1 MTFFFFFYNFLEI
14 QNRLTSVAT
23 VLIIDDDKIICDWIA
38 SVVTRLGHHPVSTHL
53 LREGLKK
60 VQSESFDIVFL
71 DVQMPD
77 GSGLESMPKIKSTRS
92 SPEIIVITGLG
103 HPDEAECAINN
114 GAWDY
119 IEKPASFEAIK
130 LPLLRALEYR
140 AERKTGPSM
149 SVLKRNGI
157 IGDSPK
163 IASCLEVLAQ
173 AANSDANVLITG
185 ETGTGK
191 ELFAKVI
198 HANSRRSKRNFVVVD
213 CTALPETLV
222 ESVLFGHAR
231 GAFTGAD
238 TSEEGLI
245 KQADG
250 GTLFLD
256 EIGELPLVIQKKFLR
271 VIQEHRFRPVGGR
284 REIQSDFRLM
294 AATNREL
301 ETMVQ
306 EGRFR
311 EDLLFRLRT
320 IVIDSPALREIP
332 EDIKKLTVFYMKDLC
347 KRFGIVEK
355 QASPEFWDIMKGYRW
370 PGNVRELIQALEKAL
385 ISAKDEPMLFP
396 KHLPTY
402 IRIHVARRSFPQK
415 LVSPGEP
422 EMVSGVP
429 KAPPKL
435 KEIRKAAVSEA
446 EQKYLR
452 DLISFVGG
460 DNNKACR
467 ISGLSRS
474 RFYTLLKKYRPA
486 DGH

>member
-1 MTFFFFFYNFLEI
+1 M
-14 QNRLTSVAT
+14 AT
-23 VLIIDDDKIICDWIA
+23 VLIIDDDRLICDWIA
-38 SVVTRLGHHPVSTHL
+38 NVVSRLGHRPVSAHL
-53 LREGLKK
+53 LGEGLKK
-60 VQSESFDIVFL
+60 VRAEPFDIVFL

-77 GSGLESMPKIKSTRS
+77 GSGLEIMPEIRASRS

-103 HPDEAECAINN
+103 DPDEAELAIKT

-119 IEKPASFEAIK
+119 LEKPASFEAIK

-140 AERKTGPSM
+140 AERNPGKPASA
-149 SVLKRNGI
+149 LKRNGI

-163 IASCLEVLAQ
+163 ITACLELLTQ

-191 ELFAKVI
+191 ELFAKVV
-198 HANSRRSKRNFVVVD
+198 HANSPRAKNNFVVVD

-231 GAFTGAD
+231 GAFTGAE
-238 TSEEGLI
+238 TSEEGLV

-256 EIGELPLVIQKKFLR
+256 EIGELPLLIQKRFLR

-284 REIQSDFRLM
+284 KEVESDFRLV
-294 AATNREL
+294 AATNRNL
-301 ETMVQ
+301 EDLVR

-320 IVIDSPALREIP
+320 LVIDSPPLREIP
-332 EDIKKLTVFYMKDLC
+332 EDIEKLTLFYMNDLC
-347 KRFGIVEK
+347 ERFGIVPK
-355 QASPEFWDIMKGYRW
+355 GASPEFWTIVTKYPW

-385 ISAKDEPMLFP
+385 LSAKEEPMLFP

-402 IRIHVARRSFPQK
+402 IRIQVARSIFPRK
-415 LVSPGEP
+415 PAIPGKP
-422 EMVSGVP
+422 EMRPGVP
-429 KAPPKL
+429 PAPLKM
-435 KEIRKAAVSEA
+435 KEIRNLAIAEA
-446 EQKYLR
+446 ERQYLR
-452 DLISFVGG
+452 DLISSAGG
-460 DNNKACR
+460 DKNEACR
-467 ISGLSRS
+467 LSGLSRS
-474 RFYTLLKKYRPA
+474 RFYTLLRKYR
-486 DGH
+486 

>member
-1 MTFFFFFYNFLEI
+1 M
-14 QNRLTSVAT
+14 AT
-23 VLIIDDDKIICDWIA
+23 VLIIDDDKAICDWIA
-38 SVVTRLGHHPVSTHL
+38 NVVTRLGHRPVSTHL
-53 LREGLKK
+53 LREGLRK
-60 VQSESFDIVFL
+60 VQSEPFDVVFL

-77 GSGLESMPKIKSTRS
+77 GSGLESMPKIKSS
-92 SPEIIVITGLG
+92 PSFPEIIVITGLG
-103 HPDEAECAINN
+103 HPDEAELAILG

-119 IEKPASFEAIK
+119 LEKPASFEAIK

-140 AERKTGPSM
+140 AERKQGNAST
-149 SVLKRNGI
+149 VLKRSGI

-163 IASCLEVLAQ
+163 ITSCLEILAQ
-173 AANSDANVLITG
+173 AASSDANVLING

-191 ELFAKVI
+191 ELFAKVV
-198 HANSRRSKRNFVVVD
+198 HANSRRAKRNFVVVD

-231 GAFTGAD
+231 GAFTGAE

-256 EIGELPLVIQKKFLR
+256 EIGELPLLIQKKFLR

-284 REIQSDFRLM
+284 REIESDFRLM
-294 AATNREL
+294 AATNRDL
-301 ETMVQ
+301 EIMVR

-320 IVIDSPALREIP
+320 IVVDSPPLREIP
-332 EDIKKLTVFYMKDLC
+332 EDIKKLTVFYMNDLC
-347 KRFGIVEK
+347 ERFGITAK
-355 QASPEFWDIMKGYRW
+355 RASPEFWEIVTEYPW

-385 ISAKDEPMLFP
+385 SSAKEEPMLFP

-402 IRIHVARRSFPQK
+402 IRIQVARRSFPQK
-415 LVSPGEP
+415 PASQDKP
-422 EMVSGVP
+422 EIRSSIPKVP
-429 KAPPKL
+429 SKL
-435 KEIRKAAVSEA
+435 KEVRKAAVSEA
-446 EQKYLR
+446 EQQYLK

-486 DGH
+486 DAR

>member
-1 MTFFFFFYNFLEI
+1 MA
-14 QNRLTSVAT
+14 R
-23 VLIIDDDKIICDWIA
+23 VLIIDDDQIISDWIA
-38 SVVTRLGHHPVSTHL
+38 DVVTRLGHQAVSTHL
-53 LREGLKK
+53 LREGLRK
-60 VQSESFDIVFL
+60 VQSAAFDVVFL

-77 GSGLESMPKIKSTRS
+77 GSGLESMSKIKATRS

-103 HPDEAECAINN
+103 HPDEAELAIQS

-119 IEKPASFEAIK
+119 LEKPASFEAIR

-140 AERKTGPSM
+140 AERRSGTAT
-149 SVLKRNGI
+149 VLRRNGI
-157 IGDSPK
+157 IGDSEK
-163 IASCLEVLAQ
+163 ITACMELLAQ
-173 AANSDANVLITG
+173 AATSDANVLING

-191 ELFAKVI
+191 ELFAKVV
-198 HANSRRSKRNFVVVD
+198 HSNSRRAKRNFVVVD

-231 GAFTGAD
+231 GAFTGAE

-256 EIGELPLVIQKKFLR
+256 EIGELPLLIQKKFLR

-284 REIQSDFRLM
+284 REIESDFRLV
-294 AATNREL
+294 AATNRNL
-301 ETMVQ
+301 EIMAQ

-320 IVIDSPALREIP
+320 IVVDSPALREIP
-332 EDIKKLTVFYMKDLC
+332 EDIKKVTVFYMNDLC
-347 KRFGIVEK
+347 KRFGIVPK
-355 QASPEFWDIMKGYRW
+355 RASPEFWEIVAAYPW

-402 IRIHVARRSFPQK
+402 IRIQVARSSFPQK
-415 LVSPGEP
+415 PAASPGKP
-422 EMVSGVP
+422 EIRSRHP
-429 KAPPKL
+429 NAPPKL

-446 EQKYLR
+446 ERQYLM
-452 DLISFVGG
+452 DLISFTGG
-460 DNNKACR
+460 DKGKACR

-474 RFYTLLKKYRPA
+474 RFYTLLKKIRPA
-486 DGH
+486 DMR

>member
-1 MTFFFFFYNFLEI
+1 MASI
-14 QNRLTSVAT
+14 
-23 VLIIDDDKIICDWIA
+23 LIIDDDKLICDWIA
-38 SVVTRLGHHPVSTHL
+38 KVVTRLGHRPVSTHL
-53 LREGLKK
+53 LREGLRK
-60 VQSESFDIVFL
+60 VQSEPFDIVFL

-77 GSGLESMPKIKSTRS
+77 GSGLESMPKIKAVRS
-92 SPEIIVITGLG
+92 SPEIIVITGRG
-103 HPDEAECAINN
+103 DPDEAELAIRT

-119 IEKPASFEAIK
+119 LEKPASFEAIK

-140 AERKTGPSM
+140 AERNPGKPPT
-149 SVLKRNGI
+149 VLKRNGI
-157 IGDSPK
+157 IGDSQK
-163 IASCLEVLAQ
+163 ITSCLELLAQ
-173 AANSDANVLITG
+173 AASSDANVLITG

-191 ELFAKVI
+191 ELFAKVV
-198 HANSRRSKRNFVVVD
+198 HYNSSRAKRNFVVVD

-222 ESVLFGHAR
+222 ESVLFGHER

-238 TSEEGLI
+238 RSEEGLI

-256 EIGELPLVIQKKFLR
+256 EIGELPLLIQKKFLR

-284 REIQSDFRLM
+284 REIESDFRLV
-294 AATNREL
+294 AATNRNL
-301 ETMVQ
+301 ESMVQ

-320 IVIDSPALREIP
+320 LAIESPPLREIT
-332 EDIKKLTVFYMKDLC
+332 EDIKKLTVFYMDDLC
-347 KRFGIVEK
+347 ERFGIVPK
-355 QASPEFWDIMKGYRW
+355 GASPEFWEIVTEYHW
-370 PGNVRELIQALEKAL
+370 PGNVREMIQALEKAL
-385 ISAKDEPMLFP
+385 LSAKDEPMLFP

-402 IRIHVARRSFPQK
+402 IRIQVARNCFPKKPASQGKPEIRS
-415 LVSPGEP
+415 S
-422 EMVSGVP
+422 VP
-429 KAPPKL
+429 KVPPKL

-446 EQKYLR
+446 EQQYLK

-486 DGH
+486 DGR

>member
-1 MTFFFFFYNFLEI
+1 M
-14 QNRLTSVAT
+14 AA
-23 VLIIDDDKIICDWIA
+23 VLIIDDDKLICDWIA
-38 SVVTRLGHHPVSTHL
+38 NVVTRLGHHSVSTHL
-53 LREGLKK
+53 LREGLRK
-60 VQSESFDIVFL
+60 VQSESFDIVFV

-77 GSGLESMPKIKSTRS
+77 GSGLEIIPKLKAARS

-103 HPDEAECAINN
+103 DPDEAELAIKT

-119 IEKPASFEAIK
+119 LEKPASFEAIK
-130 LPLLRALEYR
+130 LPMLRALEYR
-140 AERKTGPSM
+140 AERKPGKSST
-149 SVLKRNGI
+149 VLKRNGI
-157 IGDSPK
+157 IGDSQK
-163 IASCLEVLAQ
+163 ITSCLELLAQ
-173 AANSDANVLITG
+173 AASSDANVLITG

-191 ELFAKVI
+191 ELFAKVV
-198 HANSRRSKRNFVVVD
+198 HHNSSRAKRNFVVVD

-231 GAFTGAD
+231 GAFTGAE

-256 EIGELPLVIQKKFLR
+256 EIGELPLLIQKKFLR

-284 REIQSDFRLM
+284 REIESDFRLV

-301 ETMVQ
+301 ESMVRQ
-306 EGRFR
+306 GRFR
-311 EDLLFRLRT
+311 EDLLFRIRT
-320 IVIDSPALREIP
+320 LAIESPPLREIP
-332 EDIKKLTVFYMKDLC
+332 EDIKKLTLFFMSDLC
-347 KRFGIVEK
+347 ERFGIIPK
-355 QASPEFWDIMKGYRW
+355 GASPEFWEIVSEYPW

-385 ISAKDEPMLFP
+385 LSAKDEPMLFP

-402 IRIHVARRSFPQK
+402 IRIHAARDSFPK
-415 LVSPGEP
+415 RPASRGKP
-422 EMVSGVP
+422 EIHASVP
-429 KAPPKL
+429 KVPPKL

-446 EQKYLR
+446 EQRYLK
-452 DLISFVGG
+452 DLISFVDG

-474 RFYTLLKKYRPA
+474 RYYTLLKKHRPA
-486 DGH
+486 EAPWPV

>member
-1 MTFFFFFYNFLEI
+1 M
-14 QNRLTSVAT
+14 AT
-23 VLIIDDDKIICDWIA
+23 VLIIDDDKLIRDWIA
-38 SVVTRLGHHPVSTHL
+38 SVVTRLGHHPVSTRL
-53 LREGLKK
+53 LREGLRK
-60 VQSESFDIVFL
+60 VQSEPFDVVFL

-77 GSGLESMPKIKSTRS
+77 GSGLESMPKIKAAPS

-103 HPDEAECAINN
+103 DPDEAELAIQT

-119 IEKPASFEAIK
+119 LEKPASFEAIK

-140 AERKTGPSM
+140 AERKPRKPST
-149 SVLKRNGI
+149 VLKRNGI
-157 IGDSPK
+157 IGDSGK
-163 IASCLEVLAQ
+163 ITSCLELLSQ
-173 AANSDANVLITG
+173 AAGSDANVLITG

-191 ELFAKVI
+191 ELFAKFV
-198 HANSRRSKRNFVVVD
+198 HLNSSRARRSFVVVD

-231 GAFTGAD
+231 GAFTGAE

-256 EIGELPLVIQKKFLR
+256 EIGELPSLIQKKFLR
-271 VIQEHRFRPVGGR
+271 VIQEHNFRPVGGR
-284 REIQSDFRLM
+284 REITSDFRLV
-294 AATNREL
+294 AATNRSL
-301 ETMVQ
+301 EDMVQ

-320 IVIDSPALREIP
+320 LVIDSPPLREIP
-332 EDIKKLTVFYMKDLC
+332 EDIKKLTVFYINDLC
-347 KRFGIVEK
+347 ERFRIVPKE
-355 QASPEFWDIMKGYRW
+355 ASPEFWESMTEYPW

-385 ISAKDEPMLFP
+385 LSAKDEPMLFP

-402 IRIHVARRSFPQK
+402 IRIQIARNSFPIGPARPGQPRIRSR
-415 LVSPGEP
+415 VSR
-422 EMVSGVP
+422 V
-429 KAPPKL
+429 PPKL

-446 EQKYLR
+446 ERQYLK
-452 DLISFVGG
+452 DLISFAGG
-460 DNNKACR
+460 DNNKARR

-474 RFYTLLKKYRPA
+474 RFYTLLRKYRPA
-486 DGH
+486 DAR

>member
-1 MTFFFFFYNFLEI
+1 MAN
-14 QNRLTSVAT
+14 
-23 VLIIDDDKIICDWIA
+23 VLIIDDDKLICDWI
-38 SVVTRLGHHPVSTHL
+38 SNVVTRLGHQAVSTHL
-53 LREGLKK
+53 LREGLRK
-60 VQSESFDIVFL
+60 VQSVSFDIVFL

-77 GSGLESMPKIKSTRS
+77 GNGLESIPKIKAARS
-92 SPEIIVITGLG
+92 FPEVIVITGLG
-103 HPDEAECAINN
+103 HPDEAELAIRS

-119 IEKPASFEAIK
+119 LEKPASFEAIK

-140 AERKTGPSM
+140 AERQSGTVT
-149 SVLKRNGI
+149 VLKRNGI
-157 IGDSPK
+157 IGDSEK
-163 IASCLEVLAQ
+163 IIACLELLAQ
-173 AANSDANVLITG
+173 AATSEANVLITG

-191 ELFAKVI
+191 ELFAKVV
-198 HANSRRSKRNFVVVD
+198 HSNSHRAKRNFVVVD

-231 GAFTGAD
+231 GAFTGAE

-256 EIGELPLVIQKKFLR
+256 EIGELPLSIQKKFLR
-271 VIQEHRFRPVGGR
+271 VIQEHCFRPVGGR
-284 REIQSDFRLM
+284 REVKSDFRLV

-320 IVIDSPALREIP
+320 IVIDSPPLRDIP
-332 EDIKKLTVFYMKDLC
+332 EDIKKLTVFYMNDLC
-347 KRFGIVEK
+347 KRFGIIAK
-355 QASPEFWDIMKGYRW
+355 KASPEFWEIVAAYPW

-385 ISAKDEPMLFP
+385 LSAKDEPLLFP

-402 IRIHVARRSFPQK
+402 IRIQVARSSFPQK
-415 LVSPGEP
+415 PAGLRKP
-422 EMVSGVP
+422 EARSGVP
-429 KAPPKL
+429 QMPPKL

-446 EQKYLR
+446 EKQYLK
-452 DLISFVGG
+452 DLISYVGG
-460 DNNKACR
+460 DKSKACR

-474 RFYTLLKKYRPA
+474 RFYTLLKKYKPADFDRPA
-486 DGH
+486 